1 MRRLPLIIGL
11 ALITGLTVRDLYE
24 FFVTDDG
31 IHYFSSEPRRLLYV
45 MVLGA
50 TGGLVALWISR
61 MSSGSQ
67 RKLKL
72 AALGGF
78 GTLLVGALVSF
89 AYLLCSLGAS
99 GFMAALKWAWI
110 AALIAVVP
118 MMVVTVLVWL
128 EFLEVWK
135 QTR

>member
-50 TGGLVALWISR
+50 AGGLVALWISR

-89 AYLLCSLGAS
+89 AYLLCSLGTS
-99 GFMAALKWAWI
+99 GFMAALEWAWI

>member
-50 TGGLVALWISR
+50 AGGLVALWISR

-99 GFMAALKWAWI
+99 GFMAGLEWAWI